1 MALEATP
8 PKVSASAYPDASA
21 RRGGSEAAPQDADTA
36 PGSKPKSSYKYLLQD
51 PSWYYNPKNYAQP
64 FKDDGVRGRLIDGK
78 KTAGEIRAGIAAEI
92 AEAGEKVRKPGLTV
106 VLVGSDPASKVYV
119 KQKYKACAE
128 VGIVS
133 KEISLPAET
142 TPDELLK
149 TIADLNADSTVDG
162 ILVQL
167 PLPTEALKERQT
179 EILETI
185 DPTKDVDGFH
195 PYNLGRLIVREPV
208 LRPCTPYGVMHLIWS
223 TGVNPY
229 GLNCLVVGSSNI
241 VGRPL
246 VMELLLNGCTVNCM
260 HRFSHGLEEAVGKAD
275 CLIVACGKPELVKGE
290 WVKEGAIVI
299 DVGINRVPETGKLVG
314 DVDFAEA
321 SKRAGY
327 ITPVPGGVGPMT
339 VAMLLRNSV
348 FAWKGHVGL
357 R

>member
-1 MALEATP
+1 MTPTKSGSMALETTP
-8 PKVSASAYPDASA
+8 PKVSASAYPDASD
-21 RRGGSEAAPQDADTA
+21 RRGKAEAGADTA
-36 PGSKPKSSYKYLLQD
+36 PAAKPRYLQD
-51 PSWYYNPKNYAQP
+51 PSWYYNPRNYEKP
-64 FKDDGVRGRLIDGK
+64 FADDGIRGRLIDGK
-78 KTAGEIRAGIAAEI
+78 KTSAEIRASIAAEI
-92 AEAGEKVRKPGLTV
+92 AEAGDKVRPPGLTV
-106 VLVGSDPASKVYV
+106 VLVGADPASKVYV
-119 KQKYKACAE
+119 KQKYKACEE

-133 KEISLPAET
+133 KEISLSEET
-142 TPDELLK
+142 TPEELLK
-149 TIADLNADSTVDG
+149 TIAELNTDPTVDG

-167 PLPTEALKERQT
+167 PLPTEMLKDRQT

-185 DPTKDVDGFH
+185 DPKKDVDGFH

-246 VMELLLNGCTVNCM
+246 VMELLLNGCTVQCM
-260 HRFSHGLEEAVGKAD
+260 HRFSRNLAEAVGKAD
-275 CLIVACGKPELVKGE
+275 CVIVACGKPKLVEGE

-314 DVDFAEA
+314 DVDFAVA
-321 SKRAGY
+321 SKRAGW

-339 VAMLLRNSV
+339 VAMLLRNTIFS
-348 FAWKGHVGL
+348 WKQTL
-357 R
+357 AED